1 MLIPQSI
8 IFLLSIILKVGNEIG
23 KDVQDT
29 LDLNQKHIPK
39 KQKEESPQ
47 PVPKEKK
54 LEKKNSLKNTN
65 FKELHRGLA
74 HSGIFIAGIEMFRK
88 LAPQLQKIFETL
100 NDPEFSLVVTGH
112 SLGGGM
118 TLMMVLLLLVH
129 PLKYFK
135 VNF

>member
-1 MLIPQSI
+1 MLL
-8 IFLLSIILKVGNEIG
+8 IFILQVGNEVG
-23 KDVQDT
+23 KDIQDT

-39 KQKEESPQ
+39 KTKEEDSQ
-47 PVPKEKK
+47 IITTEKK

-65 FKELHRGLA
+65 YKELYRGLA

-88 LAPQLQKIFETL
+88 LAPQLEKILETL
-100 NDPEFSLVVTGH
+100 NDPEYSLVVTGH

-135 VNF
+135 VKFYLENF